1 MQIVDVL
8 HQGRANVSKKELQ
21 GVLAK
26 QFKVTDPSQVYVF
39 GLRSKFGGGKSTG
52 FALVY
57 DSVDV
62 AKKLEPKYRLVR
74 VRARLVFLASLP
86 NCAVQ
91 QGLATKVQTSR
102 KQRKE
107 RKNRAKKLKGV
118 KKVRYFS

>member
-1 MQIVDVL
+1 M

-26 QFKVTDPSQVYVF
+26 QFKVQDPNQVYVF

-74 VRARLVFLASLP
+74 VRFPHDLAGLSASIRWVAYHRTLGWSGNQGPDLP
-86 NCAVQ
+86 QA
-91 QGLATKVQTSR
+91 A
-102 KQRKE
+102 
-107 RKNRAKKLKGV
+107 
-118 KKVRYFS
+118 

>member
-1 MQIVDVL
+1 MDVL

-26 QFKVTDPSQVYVF
+26 QFKVTDPNQVYVF